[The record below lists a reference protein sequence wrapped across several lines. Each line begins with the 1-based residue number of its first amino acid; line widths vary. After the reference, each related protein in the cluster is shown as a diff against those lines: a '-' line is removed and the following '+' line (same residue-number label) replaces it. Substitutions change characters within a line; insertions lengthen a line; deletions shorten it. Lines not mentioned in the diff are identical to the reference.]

1 MKMILCKR
9 DPSRVLR
16 GQNPDILAK
25 STSINKI
32 TFKNI
37 LKEGIEFVFK
47 LLGGGGE
54 KFSLIFPY
62 FDPVPWLGKCKLI
75 CLYWLRS
82 TVSSMYGYT

>member
-25 STSINKI
+25 SNSINKI

-47 LLGGGGE
+47 LWGGGGE

-62 FDPVPWLGKCKLI
+62 FDPVP
-75 CLYWLRS
+75 
-82 TVSSMYGYT
+82 

>member
-54 KFSLIFPY
+54 KFS
-62 FDPVPWLGKCKLI
+62 
-75 CLYWLRS
+75 
-82 TVSSMYGYT
+82 